1 MSIAKNGDN
10 VTVHYTGKL
19 TTGEQFDSS
28 NGRDPLGF
36 TIGAGQMIKGFDAA
50 LPGMAIGDKKTVT
63 IVAAEAYG
71 ETNPEAIIQFPKTNV
86 PADMVL
92 EPGMPLTL
100 TDQNGHPVQ
109 VVVVEVQ
116 EDIIVLDANHELA
129 GKDLVFD
136 IEIVKLAPP
145 NNATYPD
152 GQQHDEHDG
161 HKH

>member
-50 LPGMAIGDKKTVT
+50 MPGMAIGDKKTVT

-71 ETNPEAIIQFPKTNV
+71 ETNPEAIIQFPKINV

-136 IEIVKLAPP
+136 IELVSI
-145 NNATYPD
+145 N
-152 GQQHDEHDG
+152 
-161 HKH
+161 

>member
-50 LPGMAIGDKKTVT
+50 MPGMAIGDKKTVT
-63 IVAAEAYG
+63 IIAAEAYG

-136 IEIVKLAPP
+136 IELVSI
-145 NNATYPD
+145 N
-152 GQQHDEHDG
+152 
-161 HKH
+161 

>member
-50 LPGMAIGDKKTVT
+50 LPGMALGDKKTVT
-63 IVAAEAYG
+63 ILAAEAYG

-136 IEIVKLAPP
+136 IELVSI
-145 NNATYPD
+145 N
-152 GQQHDEHDG
+152 
-161 HKH
+161 

>member
-50 LPGMAIGDKKTVT
+50 LPGTAIGDKKTIT

-136 IEIVKLAPP
+136 IELVSI
-145 NNATYPD
+145 N
-152 GQQHDEHDG
+152 
-161 HKH
+161 

>member
-109 VVVVEVQ
+109 VLVVEVQ
-116 EDIIVLDANHELA
+116 ENIIVLDANHELA

>member
-19 TTGEQFDSS
+19 ITGEQFDSS

-109 VVVVEVQ
+109 VVVLEVQ

-136 IEIVKLAPP
+136 IELVSI
-145 NNATYPD
+145 N
-152 GQQHDEHDG
+152 
-161 HKH
+161 

>member
-63 IVAAEAYG
+63 IFASEAYG

-100 TDQNGHPVQ
+100 TDQNGHPVK

-116 EDIIVLDANHELA
+116 EDIVIFDANHELA

-136 IEIVKLAPP
+136 IELVSI
-145 NNATYPD
+145 N
-152 GQQHDEHDG
+152 
-161 HKH
+161 

>member
-109 VVVVEVQ
+109 VLVVEVQ
-116 EDIIVLDANHELA
+116 ENIIVLDANHELA

-136 IEIVKLAPP
+136 IELVSI
-145 NNATYPD
+145 N
-152 GQQHDEHDG
+152 
-161 HKH
+161 

>member
-28 NGRDPLGF
+28 AGRDPLGF
-36 TIGAGQMIKGFDAA
+36 TVGAGQMIKGFDAA
-50 LPGMAIGDKKTVT
+50 VPGMAIGDKKTIT

-71 ETNPEAIIQFPKTNV
+71 ETNPDAIIQFPKTNV

-136 IEIVKLAPP
+136 IELVSI
-145 NNATYPD
+145 N
-152 GQQHDEHDG
+152 
-161 HKH
+161 

>member
-100 TDQNGHPVQ
+100 TDQNGHPVK

-116 EDIIVLDANHELA
+116 EDIVIFDANHELA

-136 IEIVKLAPP
+136 IELVSI
-145 NNATYPD
+145 N
-152 GQQHDEHDG
+152 
-161 HKH
+161 

>member
-28 NGRDPLGF
+28 TGRDPLGF
-36 TIGAGQMIKGFDAA
+36 TVGAGQMIKGFDAA

-100 TDQNGHPVQ
+100 TDQNGHPVK
-109 VVVVEVQ
+109 VIVVEVQ
-116 EDIIVLDANHELA
+116 EDVIVLDANHELA
-129 GKDLVFD
+129 AKDLVFD
-136 IEIVKLAPP
+136 IELVSI
-145 NNATYPD
+145 N
-152 GQQHDEHDG
+152 
-161 HKH
+161 

>member
-28 NGRDPLGF
+28 AGRDPLGF
-36 TIGAGQMIKGFDAA
+36 TVGAGQMIKGFDAA
-50 LPGMAIGDKKTVT
+50 VPGMAIGDKKTIT

-116 EDIIVLDANHELA
+116 EDVIVLDANHELA

-136 IEIVKLAPP
+136 IELVSI
-145 NNATYPD
+145 N
-152 GQQHDEHDG
+152 
-161 HKH
+161 

>member
-1 MSIAKNGDN
+1 MSVAKNGDN

-28 NGRDPLGF
+28 AGREPLGF
-36 TIGAGQMIKGFDAA
+36 TVGAGQMIKGFDAA
-50 LPGMAIGDKKTVT
+50 VPGMAIGDKKTIT

-71 ETNPEAIIQFPKTNV
+71 ESNPEAIIQFPKTNV

-109 VVVVEVQ
+109 VLVVEVQ

-136 IEIVKLAPP
+136 IELVSI
-145 NNATYPD
+145 N
-152 GQQHDEHDG
+152 
-161 HKH
+161 

>member
-19 TTGEQFDSS
+19 TTGVQFDSS

-109 VVVVEVQ
+109 VLVVEVQ

-136 IEIVKLAPP
+136 IELVSI
-145 NNATYPD
+145 N
-152 GQQHDEHDG
+152 
-161 HKH
+161 

>member
-63 IVAAEAYG
+63 ILAAEAYG

-129 GKDLVFD
+129 ATDLVFD
-136 IEIVKLAPP
+136 IELVSI
-145 NNATYPD
+145 N
-152 GQQHDEHDG
+152 
-161 HKH
+161 

>member
-71 ETNPEAIIQFPKTNV
+71 ETNPEAIIQFPKINV

-136 IEIVKLAPP
+136 IELVSI
-145 NNATYPD
+145 N
-152 GQQHDEHDG
+152 
-161 HKH
+161 

>member
-63 IVAAEAYG
+63 ILAAEAYG

-136 IEIVKLAPP
+136 IELVSI
-145 NNATYPD
+145 N
-152 GQQHDEHDG
+152 
-161 HKH
+161 

>member
-50 LPGMAIGDKKTVT
+50 LPGMAIGDKKTIT

-136 IEIVKLAPP
+136 IELVSI
-145 NNATYPD
+145 N
-152 GQQHDEHDG
+152 
-161 HKH
+161 

>member
-63 IVAAEAYG
+63 ILAAEAYG

-136 IEIVKLAPP
+136 IELVSI
-145 NNATYPD
+145 NW
-152 GQQHDEHDG
+152 
-161 HKH
+161 

>member
-1 MSIAKNGDN
+1 MSVAKNGDN

-19 TTGEQFDSS
+19 TNGTQFDSS
-28 NGRDPLGF
+28 AGREPLGF
-36 TIGAGQMIKGFDAA
+36 TVGAGQMIKGFDAA
-50 LPGMAIGDKKTVT
+50 VPGMAIGDKKTIT

-71 ETNPEAIIQFPKTNV
+71 ESNPEAIIQFPKTNV

-136 IEIVKLAPP
+136 IELVSI
-145 NNATYPD
+145 N
-152 GQQHDEHDG
+152 
-161 HKH
+161 

>member
-50 LPGMAIGDKKTVT
+50 MPGMAIGDKKTVT

-109 VVVVEVQ
+109 VLVVEVQ

-136 IEIVKLAPP
+136 IELVSI
-145 NNATYPD
+145 N
-152 GQQHDEHDG
+152 
-161 HKH
+161 

>member
-19 TTGEQFDSS
+19 TTGVQFDSS
-28 NGRDPLGF
+28 AGREPLGF

-50 LPGMAIGDKKTVT
+50 VPGMAIGDKKTIT

-71 ETNPEAIIQFPKTNV
+71 ESNPEAIIQFPKTNV

-109 VVVVEVQ
+109 VVVIEVQ
-116 EDIIVLDANHELA
+116 DDVIILDANHELA

-136 IEIVKLAPP
+136 IELVSI
-145 NNATYPD
+145 N
-152 GQQHDEHDG
+152 
-161 HKH
+161 

>member
-63 IVAAEAYG
+63 IFAAEAYG

-109 VVVVEVQ
+109 VLVVEVQ

-136 IEIVKLAPP
+136 IELVSI
-145 NNATYPD
+145 N
-152 GQQHDEHDG
+152 
-161 HKH
+161 

>member
-1 MSIAKNGDN
+1 MSVAKNGDN

-28 NGRDPLGF
+28 AGREPLGF
-36 TIGAGQMIKGFDAA
+36 TVGAGQMIKGFDAA
-50 LPGMAIGDKKTVT
+50 IPGMVIGDKKTIT
-63 IVAAEAYG
+63 IPASEAYG
-71 ETNPEAIIQFPKTNV
+71 ESNPDAIIPFPKANV

-109 VVVVEVQ
+109 VVVVEIQ
-116 EDIIVLDANHELA
+116 EDVIVLDANHELA

-136 IEIVKLAPP
+136 IELVSI
-145 NNATYPD
+145 N
-152 GQQHDEHDG
+152 
-161 HKH
+161 

>member
-136 IEIVKLAPP
+136 IELVSI
-145 NNATYPD
+145 N
-152 GQQHDEHDG
+152 
-161 HKH
+161 

>member
-28 NGRDPLGF
+28 NGRVPLGF

-50 LPGMAIGDKKTVT
+50 LPGMAIGDKKTIT

-71 ETNPEAIIQFPKTNV
+71 ETNPEAIIQFPKINV

-109 VVVVEVQ
+109 VLVVEVQ

-136 IEIVKLAPP
+136 IELVSI
-145 NNATYPD
+145 N
-152 GQQHDEHDG
+152 
-161 HKH
+161 

>member
-116 EDIIVLDANHELA
+116 EDIIVLIKFL
-129 GKDLVFD
+129 
-136 IEIVKLAPP
+136 IP
-145 NNATYPD
+145 NF
-152 GQQHDEHDG
+152 
-161 HKH
+161 

>member
-50 LPGMAIGDKKTVT
+50 LPGMAIGDKKTIT

-71 ETNPEAIIQFPKTNV
+71 ETNPEAIIQFPKINV

-136 IEIVKLAPP
+136 IELVSI
-145 NNATYPD
+145 N
-152 GQQHDEHDG
+152 
-161 HKH
+161 

>member
-63 IVAAEAYG
+63 IVATEAYG

-136 IEIVKLAPP
+136 IELVSI
-145 NNATYPD
+145 N
-152 GQQHDEHDG
+152 
-161 HKH
+161 

>member
-71 ETNPEAIIQFPKTNV
+71 ETNPEAIIQFPKTNA

-109 VVVVEVQ
+109 VLVVEVQ

-136 IEIVKLAPP
+136 IELVSI
-145 NNATYPD
+145 N
-152 GQQHDEHDG
+152 
-161 HKH
+161 

>member
-63 IVAAEAYG
+63 ILAAEAYG

-109 VVVVEVQ
+109 VLVVEVQ

-136 IEIVKLAPP
+136 IELVSI
-145 NNATYPD
+145 N
-152 GQQHDEHDG
+152 
-161 HKH
+161 

>member
-63 IVAAEAYG
+63 ILAAEAYG

-86 PADMVL
+86 PADMVV

-136 IEIVKLAPP
+136 IELVSI
-145 NNATYPD
+145 N
-152 GQQHDEHDG
+152 
-161 HKH
+161 

>member
-28 NGRDPLGF
+28 NGRVPLGF

-50 LPGMAIGDKKTVT
+50 MPGMAIGDKKTVT

-109 VVVVEVQ
+109 VLVVEVQ

-136 IEIVKLAPP
+136 IELVSI
-145 NNATYPD
+145 N
-152 GQQHDEHDG
+152 
-161 HKH
+161 